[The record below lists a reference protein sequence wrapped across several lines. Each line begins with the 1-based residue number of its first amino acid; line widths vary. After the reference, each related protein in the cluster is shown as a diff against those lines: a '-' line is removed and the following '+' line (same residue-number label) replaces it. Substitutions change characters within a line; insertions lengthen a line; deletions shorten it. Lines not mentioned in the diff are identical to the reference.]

1 MLLCQLLPM
10 VLDSSYYSY
19 EIIGDGK
26 EGSPTRCHGE
36 RDYMY
41 DEIFVESQQ
50 SQVYPVLND
59 SIVPGP

>member
-1 MLLCQLLPM
+1 M